1 MKHKLLK
8 IKKLAVVFGAF
19 APMHTGHVD
28 LITKAKREN
37 DAVLIIVSGTNTKED
52 RGTRDGLH
60 LNRRF
65 RYVREVFNDDELVVV
80 VCVVVLGG
88 GVVMVEWV

>member
-28 LITKAKREN
+28 FNNQSKKR
-37 DAVLIIVSGTNTKED
+37 K
-52 RGTRDGLH
+52 
-60 LNRRF
+60 
-65 RYVREVFNDDELVVV
+65 
-80 VCVVVLGG
+80 
-88 GVVMVEWV
+88 

>member
-28 LITKAKREN
+28 FITKAKREN
-37 DAVLIIVSGTNTKED
+37 YW
-52 RGTRDGLH
+52 
-60 LNRRF
+60 RF
-65 RYVREVFNDDELVVV
+65 SKK
-80 VCVVVLGG
+80 
-88 GVVMVEWV
+88 